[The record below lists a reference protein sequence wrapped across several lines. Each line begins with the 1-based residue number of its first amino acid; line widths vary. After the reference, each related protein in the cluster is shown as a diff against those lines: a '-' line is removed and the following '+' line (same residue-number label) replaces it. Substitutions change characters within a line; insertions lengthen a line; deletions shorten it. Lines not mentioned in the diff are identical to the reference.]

1 VFDTDGY
8 YHTGDIVAELGP
20 DQIKYLDRRNDVL
33 KLAQGEFVTAS
44 HLEAVFGAS
53 PLVHQIYVYG
63 NSSQPS
69 LLAVVVPS
77 SRAVESRG
85 LAEQKVLIATALQEI
100 GAASG
105 LQPYEIPRD
114 LIIET
119 RPFTTD
125 DGLLTGIGKL
135 VRPRLRER
143 YGERLEK
150 LYAEVAR
157 QRNDELENLRT
168 TGGEL
173 PVVEGVLRAATALLQ
188 PVGGRL
194 VPEDR
199 LTQCGGDSMAAVD
212 LSTLLEDMFDVEV
225 PVGLVVSP
233 TSDLQAIANHIEAE
247 RHAETSGPGFSSV
260 HGSDPTV
267 VQATDLRL
275 DAFFENTPRI
285 ATPPAA
291 TVNTGTVLLTGAT
304 GFLGRYLLLDLLSR
318 IQTEGGRLICLVS
331 GKDDLG
337 ARRRLDAVFDRGDPP
352 SAGALP
358 ADGRRATA
366 GHRR

>member
-1 VFDTDGY
+1 
-8 YHTGDIVAELGP
+8 
-20 DQIKYLDRRNDVL
+20 
-33 KLAQGEFVTAS
+33 
-44 HLEAVFGAS
+44 VFGAS

-69 LLAVVVPS
+69 LLAVVVPG

-85 LAEQKVLIATALQEI
+85 LAEQKALIATALQEI

-225 PVGLVVSP
+225 PVFTARSHSSRESNAPHRVVETANLIRSAVP
-233 TSDLQAIANHIEAE
+233 TTL
-247 RHAETSGPGFSSV
+247 GPNSC
-260 HGSDPTV
+260 
-267 VQATDLRL
+267 R
-275 DAFFENTPRI
+275 
-285 ATPPAA
+285 AA
-291 TVNTGTVLLTGAT
+291 SLAL
-304 GFLGRYLLLDLLSR
+304 
-318 IQTEGGRLICLVS
+318 CVS
-331 GKDDLG
+331 ITLAAWR
-337 ARRRLDAVFDRGDPP
+337 ARPVPP
-352 SAGALP
+352 SRGA
-358 ADGRRATA
+358 
-366 GHRR
+366 